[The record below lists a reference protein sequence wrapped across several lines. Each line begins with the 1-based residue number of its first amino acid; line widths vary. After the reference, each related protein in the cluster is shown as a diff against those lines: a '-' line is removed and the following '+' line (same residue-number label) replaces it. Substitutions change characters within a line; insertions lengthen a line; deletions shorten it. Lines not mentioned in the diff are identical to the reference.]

1 MARDFSDIY
10 EAIKVADAEGRS
22 DDVAKLTSYLEAESA
37 KPQEGSETKTYD
49 PRELASPAIPAAVG
63 AGAGAVARPMVESGI
78 KAVQQGRA
86 GTTGSL
92 SRGPIVGELPEGHTP
107 FNPRGRSVESSLENW
122 KNYNEAQL
130 EAAKKVRQE
139 SKLHKKYP
147 GFTRAGAESAVEALP
162 KNATI
167 GERIA
172 AKIAPGGLSDVANFA
187 RGVYDYKLPFIGGI
201 GSLLG
206 RGLVGAGAGM
216 QATDAYNRGVVQGD
230 IPGAVISGVGAL
242 GTAAN
247 LLPYPPVKA
256 IGTGVGLSAE
266 AINAY
271 RDAMAR
277 GQIEHGAPQTYENT
291 DPMGGQYAQGGLVC
305 LAEGGQLTPEEYL
318 RQMKELL
325 EKGKPT
331 PPPARTYTERLID
344 MGRDPS
350 QPGSP
355 IVKNTPPSKGASGGA
370 GFTPG
375 TMNPF
380 NPDSPLNR

>member
-10 EAIKVADAEGRS
+10 EAIKVADTEGRS
-22 DDVAKLTSYLEAESA
+22 EDVAKLSKYLESESA
-37 KPQEGSETKTYD
+37 KPQELPEIKKYD
-49 PRELASPAIPAAVG
+49 PRELASPIMPAAVG
-63 AGAGAVARPMVESGI
+63 AGAGAMARPLVESGI
-78 KAVQQGRA
+78 KAVQQGR
-86 GTTGSL
+86 TGASGPL

-122 KNYNEAQL
+122 RNYNEAQL

-162 KNATI
+162 KNAAI

-172 AKIAPGGLSDVANFA
+172 AKIMPGGLSDVANFA
-187 RGVYDYKLPFIGGI
+187 RGIYDYKLPFIGGI

-216 QATDAYNRGVVQGD
+216 QATDAYNRGIVQGD
-230 IPGAVISGVGAL
+230 IPGAVISGIGAT
-242 GTAAN
+242 GTAAT
-247 LLPYPPVKA
+247 LLPHPAAKA

-277 GQIEHGAPQTYENT
+277 GQIEHGAPENYENI

-305 LAEGGQLTPEEYL
+305 LAEGGQPPTLEELQRQL
-318 RQMKELL
+318 REWAQKNQ
-325 EKGKPT
+325 PT
-331 PPPARTYTERLID
+331 QPRTYEERLRD

-355 IVKNTPPSKGASGGA
+355 IVKNTPPSKGASGGV

>member
-1 MARDFSDIY
+1 MAKDFSDIY
-10 EAIKVADAEGRS
+10 DAIKVADQEGRTE
-22 DDVAKLTSYLEAESA
+22 DVAKLSAYLESESA
-37 KPQEGSETKTYD
+37 KPQEVPEIKTYD
-49 PRELASPAIPAAVG
+49 PRELASPIMP
-63 AGAGAVARPMVESGI
+63 AGAGAVAGAMARPLVESGM
-78 KAVQQGRA
+78 KAVEQGRPSA
-86 GTTGSL
+86 TGPL
-92 SRGPIVGELPEGHTP
+92 SRGPVVGELPAGHTP
-107 FNPRGRSVESSLENW
+107 FNPRGQSVEASLENW
-122 KNYNEAQL
+122 RKYNEAQL

-139 SKLHKKYP
+139 SALHKKYP
-147 GFTRAGAESAVEALP
+147 GFTRAGTEPVIKALP
-162 KNATI
+162 ENAAI

-172 AKIAPGGLSDVANFA
+172 TKIMPGGLSDIANFA
-187 RGVYDYKLPFIGGI
+187 RGIYDYKLPFIGGI

-242 GTAAN
+242 GTAST
-247 LLPYPPVKA
+247 LLPHPAAKA

-291 DPMGGQYAQGGLVC
+291 DPMGGQYAAGGLVY
-305 LAEGGQLTPEEYL
+305 LAEGGSAESEEARRQLREW
-318 RQMKELL
+318 L
-325 EKGKPT
+325 EKNQPT
-331 PPPARTYTERLID
+331 APRTYEERLRD

-350 QPGSP
+350 IPGSP
-355 IVKNTPPSKGASGGA
+355 IVKNTPQAKGASGGA
-370 GFTPG
+370 GFAPS

>member
-1 MARDFSDIY
+1 MAQDFSDIY
-10 EAIKVADAEGRS
+10 EAIRVADKEGRTE
-22 DDVAKLTSYLEAESA
+22 DVSKLSSYLESA
-37 KPQEGSETKTYD
+37 KPQEFPEIKTFD
-49 PRELASPAIPAAVG
+49 PRELASPVLPAAVG
-63 AGAGAVARPMVESGI
+63 ASAGAIARPMVESGI
-78 KAVQQGRA
+78 KAVQQGRTQAA
-86 GTTGSL
+86 GPL
-92 SRGPIVGELPEGHTP
+92 SRGPVVGELPEGHTP

-122 KNYNEAQL
+122 RNYNEAQL

-139 SKLHKKYP
+139 SALHKKYP
-147 GFTRAGAESAVEALP
+147 GFTRAGAEPAIKALP
-162 KNATI
+162 ENATAAQ
-167 GERIA
+167 RIA
-172 AKIAPGGLSDVANFA
+172 AKIMPGGLSDIANFA
-187 RGVYDYKLPFIGGI
+187 RGVYDYKLPFIGGV

-242 GTAAN
+242 GTAST
-247 LLPYPPVKA
+247 LLPHPAAKV

-277 GQIEHGAPQTYENT
+277 GQIEHGAPEDYSRV
-291 DPMGGQYAQGGLVC
+291 DAMGNAYAQGGLVY
-305 LAEGGQLTPEEYL
+305 LAAGGQPPTLEEIQRQL
-318 RQMKELL
+318 REWAQKNQ
-325 EKGKPT
+325 
-331 PPPARTYTERLID
+331 PAQPRTYTERLID

-350 QPGSP
+350 IPGSP

>member
-22 DDVAKLTSYLEAESA
+22 DDVVKLTTYLEAESA
-37 KPQEGSETKTYD
+37 KPQEDSETKTYD
-49 PRELASPAIPAAVG
+49 PRELASPILPAA
-63 AGAGAVARPMVESGI
+63 AGAGVAAIARPVVESGL
-78 KAVQQGRA
+78 KAVEQGRTGAA
-86 GTTGSL
+86 GPL
-92 SRGPIVGELPEGHTP
+92 SRGPVVGELPAGHTP
-107 FNPRGRSVESSLENW
+107 FNPRGRSVEASLENW
-122 KNYNEAQL
+122 RKYNEAQL

-139 SKLHKKYP
+139 SALHKKYP
-147 GFTRAGAESAVEALP
+147 GFTRAGTESAIKALP
-162 KNATI
+162 ENATI

-172 AKIAPGGLSDVANFA
+172 AKIMPGGLSDIANFA
-187 RGVYDYKLPFIGGI
+187 RGVYDYKLPFIGGV

-206 RGLVGAGAGM
+206 RGLVGAGAGL

-230 IPGAVISGVGAL
+230 IPGAVISGIGAA
-242 GTAAN
+242 GTAST
-247 LLPYPPVKA
+247 LLPHPAVKA

-277 GQIEHGAPQTYENT
+277 GQIVHGAPEDYSRI
-291 DPMGGQYAQGGLVC
+291 DAMGNPYAQGGLVY
-305 LAEGGQLTPEEYL
+305 LAEGGSVESEEAKRQLREW
-318 RQMKELL
+318 L
-325 EKGKPT
+325 EKNKPT
-331 PPPARTYTERLID
+331 PPRTYTERLID

-350 QPGSP
+350 IPGSP
-355 IVKNTPPSKGASGGA
+355 MVKNTPPTKGASGGA
-370 GFTPG
+370 GFAPG